1 MASPSSSQELLA
13 FSPLPYPIKGRG
25 GIGNRTPRRIRGSN
39 AQFFTPSLK
48 KVISSPKTPG
58 RKNRLSPMKS
68 TSASSFS
75 SPMKAMKVMTPKRS
89 ASSPMKAMKVTSRGK
104 AGSSSSASSSMKVM
118 SPKAGA
124 KPVVKRAWSSYVN
137 KKETW
142 DLFRAQINM
151 EWTDLCS
158 YNKSF
163 GCSPPTAYFK
173 FPCSN
178 PSMFVDN

>member
-1 MASPSSSQELLA
+1 MESPSSSQETLA

-25 GIGNRTPRRIRGSN
+25 GIGNRTPQRIRGSN
-39 AQFFTPSLK
+39 AQFFTPSPK

-68 TSASSFS
+68 TSASS
-75 SPMKAMKVMTPKRS
+75 PMKVMKAMKVMTPKRS
-89 ASSPMKAMKVTSRGK
+89 PMKAMKVTSHGK

-124 KPVVKRAWSSYVN
+124 KPVLKRALSSYVN

-142 DLFRAQINM
+142 DLLRAQINM

-173 FPCSN
+173 FPCSR